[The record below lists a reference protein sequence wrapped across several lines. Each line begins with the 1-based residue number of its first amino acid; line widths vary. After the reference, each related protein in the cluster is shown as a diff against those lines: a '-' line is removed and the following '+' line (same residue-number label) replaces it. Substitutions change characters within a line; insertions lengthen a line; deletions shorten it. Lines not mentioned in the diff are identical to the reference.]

1 MPPSP
6 HVTATGDLDSSL
18 SHEPVTSAI
27 NKGVESNQ
35 GKIDA
40 CFIGF
45 LKAFDSFW
53 QAGLTLN
60 CRVMEPGGEIFW
72 QRRRRAPI
80 HQERDKNKQR
90 GEGPW
95 GWQGELHPGVNP
107 CTPTLRPAFA
117 PSVQQGSAGGGL
129 GADISPLQDFPVET
143 SSAGI
148 PVLRLGL
155 CTAPWDSRQIG
166 FPGKVLKIDP
176 GLMSCSEEG
185 AGISLNGSGMFQ
197 SSARAS

>member
-60 CRVMEPGGEIFW
+60 CRVMEPGGGNLLATSTP
-72 QRRRRAPI
+72 RTDPSRA
-80 HQERDKNKQR
+80 
-90 GEGPW
+90 G
-95 GWQGELHPGVNP
+95 
-107 CTPTLRPAFA
+107 
-117 PSVQQGSAGGGL
+117 
-129 GADISPLQDFPVET
+129 
-143 SSAGI
+143 
-148 PVLRLGL
+148 
-155 CTAPWDSRQIG
+155 
-166 FPGKVLKIDP
+166 
-176 GLMSCSEEG
+176 
-185 AGISLNGSGMFQ
+185 
-197 SSARAS
+197 